1 MTSVYT
7 FPDKWLAVSI
17 APDDTDLEVCAM
29 DNRGIHVLVF
39 PCRKIGTEWIGFV
52 SGITGIGGG
61 VFLSPLLIVLGW
73 TSAKHAAALSAPFI
87 LTNSVLGFAGT
98 PPVRPANTT
107 PHDSAPRRTGYSVN
121 IPK

>member
-1 MTSVYT
+1 MVAGI
-7 FPDKWLAVSI
+7 AV
-17 APDDTDLEVCAM
+17 
-29 DNRGIHVLVF
+29 
-39 PCRKIGTEWIGFV
+39 GFV

-98 PPVRPANTT
+98 VLAGERVAPGVEFYAVAALTGAVLGTT
-107 PHDSAPRRTGYSVN
+107 IGLRWMSDQTTRLVLALILLFAGVQLLLR
-121 IPK
+121 